1 MRLNYFAALPLLSIL
16 GGAAQAGSDGA
27 TSITYSSID
36 TSLSAG
42 GATIKGD
49 GNAFSTDLT
58 YISPENSIGTMLAYT
73 TQSGTI
79 GTATY
84 LMSTFTIG
92 VGYEVIDTSSG
103 AGTLGTSVVLGVGYS
118 STTGEATV
126 SGTEYDL
133 KNDGTLVYAQVAGDL
148 TDSMRLFGSFTS
160 DTGGDT
166 DPTFGVGMAFDISGN
181 NAVSIGYSS
190 NKSTT
195 NGVTA
200 EITGWSLGWASTF

>member
-1 MRLNYFAALPLLSIL
+1 MRLSYLAALPLLSIL

-27 TSITYSSID
+27 ASITYSSID

-42 GATIKGD
+42 GATVKGD
-49 GNAFSTDLT
+49 GNAFTTDLT
-58 YISPENSIGTMLAYT
+58 YISPENNIGTMLAYT

-103 AGTLGTSVVLGVGYS
+103 VGTLGTSVVLGVGYS
-118 STTGEATV
+118 STTGDATV

-133 KNDGTLVYAQVAGDL
+133 KNDGTLVYAQVTGDM

-200 EITGWSLGWASTF
+200 EVTGWSLGWASTF